1 MSNIDPRAQAAHE
14 ERVHT
19 IVEAVRARPASQRL
33 TIGKAHPGHTP
44 HDLGYK
50 RGRHAVPVDALG
62 NILGID
68 REARL
73 AVVEGQVTLRQLCR
87 AAFAVGLMP
96 KVVPEFETFTVAGLV
111 NGLGLETS
119 SHRHGV
125 FPATVRALEVV
136 CGNGD
141 VVAADEEH
149 HADLLS
155 HIPGSYGT
163 LGIVTRATVE
173 LTEARPFVRSRYQR
187 FGSRRDYV
195 RAFSA
200 ALDEHEFVEGFVLA
214 DDDYVLVTGG
224 YSERVAGLDVFDAMK
239 PGNLWHYQHAAR
251 MARRSDE
258 DLTPSYEYMFRH
270 QRSLLWVAGIV
281 ADLSIFSHTR
291 WGREYLDR
299 AVEKQVAHKGFKGNM
314 PVEMVERCMVNQDM
328 GMTLERLEEG
338 IEYVQKNL
346 KVAPLWNCA
355 VGQGSPRPLP
365 FATPRALW
373 TTNTKYVVD
382 IGIYGEPKVRPYRAF
397 EAMRALQ
404 KFVDVP
410 SLWGCCY
417 LTPEELRQAYDF
429 SSYEEV
435 KRRYH
440 AEEAFVPLESKVRF
454 MRGEGAQDAIPLWR
468 LVNLY
473 YDIRAKLRAA

>member
-1 MSNIDPRAQAAHE
+1 MISTDPRAQAAHE
-14 ERVHT
+14 ERVHAV
-19 IVEAVRARPASQRL
+19 VEAVRARPSSQRL

-50 RGRHAVPVDALG
+50 RGRHAVPVDALDQ
-62 NILGID
+62 ILAID
-68 REARL
+68 PESRT

-125 FPATVRALEVV
+125 FPASVRALEVV

-141 VVAADEEH
+141 VVEADDRH
-149 HADLLS
+149 HSELLA

-163 LGIVTRATVE
+163 LGVVTRATLE
-173 LTEARPFVRSRYQR
+173 LAQARPFVRSRHHR
-187 FGSRRDYV
+187 FSRRRDYV
-195 RAFSA
+195 RAFAA

-214 DDDYVLVTGG
+214 DDDYVLVTGA
-224 YSERVAGLDVFDAMK
+224 YSDRVPGLDVFAAMK
-239 PGNLWHYQHAAR
+239 PGNPWYYQHAAR
-251 MARRSDE
+251 LARHGGE

-281 ADLSIFSHTR
+281 ADLRVFSHTR

-299 AVEKQVAHKGFKGNM
+299 AVGKQVAARGFKGNM
-314 PVEMVERCMVNQDM
+314 PVELVERCMVNQDM
-328 GMTLERLEEG
+328 GMTLARLEEG

-355 VGQGSPRPLP
+355 VGHGAQRPLP
-365 FATPRALW
+365 FATPRRLSAK
-373 TTNTKYVVD
+373 TTQYVVD
-382 IGIYGEPKVRPYRAF
+382 IGIYGEPKRRPYRAF

-417 LTPEELRQAYDF
+417 LTPEELRDAYDF
-429 SSYEEV
+429 SSYEAV
-435 KRRYH
+435 QRRYH
-440 AEEAFVPLESKVRF
+440 AEEAFVPLESKIRF
-454 MRGEGAQDAIPLWR
+454 MRGEGAQEAIPLWR
-468 LVNLY
+468 LLNLY
-473 YDIRAKLRAA
+473 YDLRAKLRAA